1 MGHTSERP
9 IAIDAMGGDHAP
21 AHPVAGGILAARELG
36 VPIVLVGR
44 QPDIESE
51 LKKHHAAGLDISI
64 RHAAETV
71 GMEESP
77 VNAFRRKK
85 ESSIHIGATMLKEG
99 EVQAFL
105 SAGNTGAVMTT
116 VKVLCGVLEGV
127 ERPAL
132 CAVVPNL
139 HGPSVWLDVGA
150 NVDCRPVHL
159 AQFAIMG
166 HLYAREVLAIPSP
179 RVGLMSVGEEAGK
192 GNDVTREAFRI
203 LKETPLNFIGNV
215 EGRDIFSG
223 KADVIVCDGFIG
235 NVSLKAVESAAE
247 ALMHFMKDEISK
259 SAMAKI
265 GYLLARPAFRAF
277 RRKVDHAEYGG
288 VPLLGV
294 RGTAIVCHGGASAR
308 AIKNAVRVALE
319 FNRHGVN
326 DRIHDEIASLTPR
339 ERPGEPAAGPGDRVA
354 TGDAAA
360 TRGGA

>member
-1 MGHTSERP
+1 
-9 IAIDAMGGDHAP
+9 MGGDHAP
-21 AHPVAGGILAARELG
+21 AHPVAGAILAARELK

-44 QPDIESE
+44 QADVEAE
-51 LKKHHAAGLDISI
+51 LKHHHASGLPITI
-64 RHAAETV
+64 RHADEVV

-85 ESSIHIGATMLKEG
+85 DSSIHVGATMLKEG

-159 AQFAIMG
+159 AQFAVMG

-247 ALMHFMKDEISK
+247 ALLHFMKDEIGK
-259 SAMAKI
+259 STMAKI

-277 RRKVDHAEYGG
+277 RRKVDYAEYGG

-294 RGTAIVCHGGASAR
+294 RGNAIVCHGGSSPR

-319 FNRHGVN
+319 FNRHSVN
-326 DRIHDEIASLTPR
+326 DRIQDEITRLVPR
-339 ERPGEPAAGPGDRVA
+339 ERVADAASEPPSPPADRAAAGPG
-354 TGDAAA
+354 
-360 TRGGA
+360 GGAA